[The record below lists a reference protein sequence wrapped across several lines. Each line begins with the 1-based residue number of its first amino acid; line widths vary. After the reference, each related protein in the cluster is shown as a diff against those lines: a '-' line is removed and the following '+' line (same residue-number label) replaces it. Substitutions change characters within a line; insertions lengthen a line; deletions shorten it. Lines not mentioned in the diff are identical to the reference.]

1 MRTLQA
7 GDILYLASTLGNTKW
22 YYRYEVESVNKTH
35 AILKNKTKVQING
48 GSFGYKVANS
58 NSYYELE
65 TPRLKEA
72 YELQLA
78 VKNLLNAVDK
88 LKDSLNTLCLSL
100 PIDTIKQLTQHLNDT
115 INENI

>member
-1 MRTLQA
+1 MRTLQV
-7 GDILYLASTLGNTKW
+7 GDILYLTTNLGSNTWHYK
-22 YYRYEVESVNKTH
+22 YEVESTTKTH
-35 AILKNKTKVQING
+35 AILKNKTKVQVNG
-48 GSFGYKVANS
+48 NAFGYKVANG
-58 NSYYELE
+58 NTYYELE
-65 TPRLKEA
+65 TPKLKEA
-72 YELQLA
+72 YEMQLA